1 MTTLSETAM
10 ERSPARLVQLLRQ
23 DDVPISRREPTV
35 WDYCDETFRN
45 AALLSEIAHHD
56 V

>member
-10 ERSPARLVQLLRQ
+10 ERSPARLVQLRQ
-23 DDVPISRREPTV
+23 DDGPISRREPTV
-35 WDYCDETFRN
+35 GDCCDETFRN
-45 AALLSEIAHHD
+45 AVLLSEIAHHD